1 MILVLGT
8 GYFWFQKLSTYG
20 NRLFASQVK
29 QAIAITYDSG
39 QLTRIV
45 NQAIDRQISSL
56 TIRLLFQDLHFL
68 HLIHDR
74 VLESS
79 HWFPINI

>member
-8 GYFWFQKLSTYG
+8 GYFWFQKLSKCG
-20 NRLFASQVK
+20 IRLFASQVK
-29 QAIAITYDSG
+29 QAIAIIYDSE
-39 QLTRIV
+39 QLIRIV
-45 NQAIDRQISSL
+45 NQAIDRRISSL
-56 TIRLLFQDLHFL
+56 TIRLLFQDLYFL
-68 HLIHDR
+68 HLIPDR